1 MTNDTTA
8 GAQAPAVSRQ
18 DPPMYQ
24 VTIWPH
30 RSLSDRG
37 FLWIMAGTG
46 AMLCVPL
53 VPMLRSPVA
62 LGLAPFL
69 ALTLAALGWFMRRN
83 ARDLTLS
90 EELRLWPDL
99 IAVERRDPRGE
110 VQRWQANPYW
120 VRLTLQPD
128 GRPENYLT
136 LKGGGREIELGAFL
150 SPEERVEL
158 AEQLET
164 ALADARRSPGCR
176 PSEDDR

>member
-1 MTNDTTA
+1 MTNDAAA
-8 GAQAPAVSRQ
+8 GAEAPAVSRQ

-24 VTIWPH
+24 VRIWPH

-37 FLWIMAGTG
+37 FVWIMAGTG
-46 AMLCVPL
+46 GMLCLPL
-53 VPMLRSPVA
+53 VPMLRTPVA

-99 IAVERRDPRGE
+99 IAVERRDPRGA

-120 VRLTLQPD
+120 VKLTVHPD

-150 SPEERVEL
+150 SPEERLEL
-158 AEQLET
+158 AKQLEA
-164 ALADARRSPGCR
+164 ALADARRSPGWGPQR
-176 PSEDDR
+176 GE